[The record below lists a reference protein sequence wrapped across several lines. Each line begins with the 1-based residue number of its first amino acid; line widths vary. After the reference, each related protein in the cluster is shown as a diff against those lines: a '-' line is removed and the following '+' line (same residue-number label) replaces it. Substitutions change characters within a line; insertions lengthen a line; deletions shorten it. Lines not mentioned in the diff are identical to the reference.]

1 MKNSIEV
8 WGYSL
13 LPMIMICVGSGLV
26 GAAMFYWLVQP
37 SHTII
42 EQVRYEARLA
52 AQHELQ
58 WGSINRPPSE
68 GSYPAIPSD
77 FIKAAESS
85 KRSVV
90 FVRALSLTERSTVFN
105 KVYNSSSGSGVL
117 ISRDGYIVTNKHVI
131 EGADKVEIILND
143 KREYLAEVMGTDIA
157 TDLAVVKIEI
167 DDAPFLPFGDSD
179 ALQIGEWVL
188 AVGNPFKLSSTVTA
202 GIVSAKARSIDVM
215 GSEGIESFIQTD
227 AAVNPGNSGGALIN
241 TQGQL
246 VGINTAILTKSG
258 GYEGF
263 SFAVPINLARKVI
276 ADIQE
281 YGAVQRGWMGVHV
294 NDVDAAIAADI
305 QLKQISGVLLSG
317 FTQSSAAK
325 QAGMV
330 IGDVITGIN
339 SIEVSSVPEFMEQI
353 GRYRPGDAIE
363 VTFLRDNASKVAVIT
378 LKNNINGTDYIGI
391 RKDKILTSLGFE
403 LRDMDSDE
411 KALLELQ
418 GAYVVS
424 VYQNS
429 IVGKT
434 NLEPGFIVTIANGQ
448 VIASA
453 QSLVDFLESAEGTI
467 ILEGFY
473 ENYPGRYPYTF
484 EMP

>member
-1 MKNSIEV
+1 MKKSINPRGFALV
-8 WGYSL
+8 PVTML
-13 LPMIMICVGSGLV
+13 CVCSGLV
-26 GAAMFYWLVQP
+26 GAAMFYWLVKP
-37 SHTII
+37 SQTII

-52 AQHELQ
+52 AEHELQ
-58 WGSINRPPSE
+58 WGVVNRSPSVRIK
-68 GSYPAIPSD
+68 ATLPSD
-77 FIKAAESS
+77 FISAAETS

-90 FVRALSLTERSTVFN
+90 FVRALSLTDKSTVFN
-105 KVYNSSSGSGVL
+105 KIYNSSSGSGVL

-131 EGADKVEIILND
+131 DGADKVEIILND
-143 KREYLAEVMGTDIA
+143 KREFLAKVIGTDIA
-157 TDLAVVKIEI
+157 TDLAVVKIEV

-179 ALQIGEWVL
+179 ALQVGEWVL

-202 GIVSAKARSIDVM
+202 GIVSAKARTIDVM

-241 TQGQL
+241 TQGKL
-246 VGINTAILTKSG
+246 IGINTAILTKSG

-276 ADIQE
+276 ADIKE

-305 QLKQISGVLLSG
+305 QLKEISGVLLSG
-317 FTQSSAAK
+317 FTQTSAAK

-330 IGDVITGIN
+330 IGDVVTGIN
-339 SIEVSSVPEFMEQI
+339 GIKVHSVPEFMEQI

-363 VTFLRDNASKVAVIT
+363 VSFLRDNLEKTASIT
-378 LKNNINGTDYIGI
+378 LKNNINGTAYIGI
-391 RKDKILTSLGFE
+391 RKDKILTNLGFE
-403 LRDMDSDE
+403 LRDMDTEE
-411 KALLELQ
+411 KALLDLQ

-434 NLEPGFIVTIANGQ
+434 NLEPGFIVTLANGQ
-448 VIASA
+448 VIESA
-453 QSLVDFLESAEGTI
+453 QALISFLETAKGTI
-467 ILEGFY
+467 VLEGFY